1 MFAKWKTV
9 ERKTLH
15 QSGKQYISRRNK
27 IVPEKKMKTT
37 KDCIANC
44 KYQCNIKIID
54 EERRRIFGEYY
65 KVDNNRRYDFIAHNT
80 ESIFNPKKK
89 RRYIK

>member
-1 MFAKWKTV
+1 MLDFLLLPFLILQNFIIATIDIIKQNEFPIGDIIPRKPGIRNVAKWKHV

-27 IVPEKKMKTT
+27 ISVPENKMKTT

-44 KYQCNIKIID
+44 KY
-54 EERRRIFGEYY
+54 
-65 KVDNNRRYDFIAHNT
+65 
-80 ESIFNPKKK
+80 
-89 RRYIK
+89 